1 MQLWNSYRI
10 GKSVDFVNS
19 LGDNSDE
26 VIAELQK
33 SREYISTFGLDLNE
47 IRAFLLLPTKDY
59 NFGEVEVEAED
70 DTNAQIFALI
80 DKLGDSEAN
89 KEEFDKSLAAAKE
102 YFGKTDFAP
111 YSLKLVSKDGQY
123 EGDLIVFKFLD
134 TKNSEMEILSLEIDA
149 GGNLD
154 LATYNSHFDLE
165 SVSEVSDFLDDDL
178 ESLRADISKTNDLR
192 KELSEKVFPS
202 TEFQA
207 ILKEKSLSLNAEKM
221 HEDKYTYDIQ
231 NKSGELLNSI
241 AVSKL
246 EGEVYFTT
254 GDSELDE
261 SNLLNGIVTV
271 LKELDGRTEQE
282 IIVEQKIEEL
292 DNLFQDKAFKSAL
305 EESGLQMGVL
315 EESAEK
321 IKYPLMNSK
330 GSILRYIVIYKS
342 SGEVKVESPDGT
354 SADLIT
360 AVESLSAQKK
370 TLDLPV
376 SLASYE
382 DLEDLPSNLNILV
395 AGKHGSNV
403 DTIIFANVD
412 MDNHKISLLSIPR
425 DLYYKDKKI
434 NSVYAEKGIY
444 EFKNQ
449 LQDILGYKIHKYI
462 LVDMYAF
469 RDIVDLIGGIDVTLE
484 EDLIDPSYKA
494 CDNGVCSTLYYEAG
508 TYHFNGTQALRVARS
523 RHYSSDYSRAER
535 QQLILEALK
544 SKAQNLKLGDAGAII
559 GIIKTVLAS
568 TETDIDADE
577 ALLYYFR
584 YQNFDL
590 ARGNVLSTANV
601 LAANPVPV
609 DYVTSRR
616 ITKCEDESKPETCKE
631 TYAID
636 TLSPREGNWDYIKWY
651 VQSLLSD

>member
-1 MQLWNSYRI
+1 MQFWNSYRI

-26 VIAELQK
+26 VISELQK

-47 IRAFLLLPTKDY
+47 IRSFLLLPTKDY
-59 NFGEVEVEAED
+59 NFEEVEMEEED
-70 DTNAQIFALI
+70 INSQIFALI
-80 DKLGDSEAN
+80 AKLGESEAN
-89 KEEFDKSLAAAKE
+89 KEEFDASFASAKD
-102 YFGKTDFAP
+102 YFGKTDFAT
-111 YSLKLVSKDGQY
+111 YGLKLVNKEGEHD
-123 EGDLIVFKFLD
+123 GDLIVFKLLD
-134 TKNSEMEILSLEIDA
+134 TKNADMQLLRLEIDTA
-149 GGNLD
+149 GNLD
-154 LATYNSHFDLE
+154 LLTYSDTFELE
-165 SVSEVSDFLDDDL
+165 TVMELDAFLKDDL
-178 ESLRADISKTNDLR
+178 EELRGDVTKNNALR
-192 KELSEKVFPS
+192 KELSEMVFPS
-202 TEFQA
+202 AGVQA
-207 ILKEKSLSLNAEKM
+207 ALKEKSLSLESEK
-221 HEDKYTYDIQ
+221 E
-231 NKSGELLNSI
+231 
-241 AVSKL
+241 
-246 EGEVYFTT
+246 
-254 GDSELDE
+254 DSEKFFYEIKNKAGDLLDTIVINKKSNDVYAE
-261 SNLLNGIVTV
+261 SGDIEEAGLQSEVVALLTS
-271 LKELDGRTEQE
+271 LDGRTENE
-282 IIVEQKIEEL
+282 KAVEEKIADL
-292 DNLFQDKAFKSAL
+292 KNLFEEKAFKSAL
-305 EESGLQMGVL
+305 EESGLQMGAAEDSV
-315 EESAEK
+315 EK
-321 IKYPLMNSK
+321 IRYPLLNSK
-330 GSILRYIVIYKS
+330 GTILKYIVIYKV
-342 SGEVKVESPDGT
+342 SGEIKIEAPDGT
-354 SADLIT
+354 SADLVSAI
-360 AVESLSAQKK
+360 ESVSAQKK

-382 DLEDLPSNLNILV
+382 ELSDLPSEFNVLI

-403 DTIIFANVD
+403 DTIMFANVD
-412 MDNHKISLLSIPR
+412 IDNHKISLLSIPR
-425 DLYYKDKKI
+425 DLYYKGKKI
-434 NSVYAEKGIY
+434 NSVYAEKGMT

-449 LQDILGYKIHKYI
+449 LQEILGYKIHKYI

-544 SKAQNLKLGDAGAII
+544 NEARELKLGDAGAII

-590 ARGNVLSTANV
+590 SRGNVLSTANV
-601 LAANPVPV
+601 LEAIPVPV

-616 ITKCEDESKPETCKE
+616 ITKCEDETKPETCKE

-651 VQSLLSD
+651 VQSLLK

>member
-1 MQLWNSYRI
+1 M
-10 GKSVDFVNS
+10 NS

-47 IRAFLLLPTKDY
+47 IRSFLLLPTKDY
-59 NFGEVEVEAED
+59 NFGEVEVEEED
-70 DTNAQIFALI
+70 QTSAQIFALI
-80 DKLGDSEAN
+80 NKLGESEAN
-89 KEEFDKSLAAAKE
+89 KEEFDKSLAGAKE
-102 YFGKTDFAP
+102 YFAATDFAP
-111 YSLKLVSKDGQY
+111 YGLKLVSKEGQH
-123 EGDLIVFKFLD
+123 EGDLIVFNLLD
-134 TKNSEMEILSLEIDA
+134 TKNSDMEILSLQIDA
-149 GGNLD
+149 AGDLD
-154 LATYNSHFDLE
+154 LVTYNDSFEFE
-165 SVSEVSDFLDDDL
+165 SITELSGFLKDDL
-178 ESLRADISKTNDLR
+178 EELRGDITKNNALR
-192 KELSEKVFPS
+192 KELTETVFPNAS
-202 TEFQA
+202 IQA
-207 ILKEKSLSLNAEKM
+207 ALKEKSLSLESEKM
-221 HEDKYTYDIQ
+221 DGEKYFYEIK
-231 NKSGELLNSI
+231 NKEGELLETISIDKKSNDVTSI
-241 AVSKL
+241 ARDL
-246 EGEVYFTT
+246 EEAGLQNEV
-254 GDSELDE
+254 LA
-261 SNLLNGIVTV
+261 V
-271 LKELDGRTEQE
+271 LTHLDGRTENE
-282 IIVEQKIEEL
+282 KAVEEKIAEL
-292 DNLFQDKAFKSAL
+292 GDLFQEKAFKSAL
-305 EESGLQMGVL
+305 EESGLTMGVA
-315 EESAEK
+315 EDTKEK
-321 IKYPLMNSK
+321 IRYPLLNSK
-330 GSILRYIVIYKS
+330 GTVLRYIIIYKAT
-342 SGEVKVESPDGT
+342 GEVKVESPDGT
-354 SADLIT
+354 SADLIS

-382 DLEDLPSNLNILV
+382 DLTDLPSNLNILV

-412 MDNHKISLLSIPR
+412 IDNKKISLLSVPR
-425 DLYYKDKKI
+425 DLYYQDKKI
-434 NSVYAEKGIY
+434 NSVYSEKGIA
-444 EFKNQ
+444 EFKKQ

-544 SKAQNLKLGDAGAII
+544 SKAQNLKLGDAGAIL

-568 TETDIDADE
+568 TETDIGADE

-601 LAANPVPV
+601 LAATPVAV
-609 DYVTSRR
+609 DYVTSRK
-616 ITKCEDESKPETCKE
+616 INKCEDESKPETCKE

-636 TLSPREGNWDYIKWY
+636 TLAPREGNWDYIKWY
-651 VQSLLSD
+651 VQSLLTD